1 MMVLTLIGKV
11 LGLYRDR
18 LPVLEGEGRAAA
30 AAGLGQDQSFL
41 PQAGEACWKIEL

>member
-1 MMVLTLIGKV
+1 MIDEKIPR
-11 LGLYRDR
+11 LYRDR